1 MSRKRRTVADEPYLL
16 VRTSTSDH
24 GDGGPIAA
32 HTHSWHQLIHVR
44 SGLMAVRTAVGSWIA
59 PPRWAIWVPA
69 GVSHAIRFVGDSALR
84 TAYVR
89 PDWHPAQ
96 PTTSSL
102 LQSTTPSVL
111 QSTTPAVST
120 TPSVSVSRSTMPSAL
135 QAVVPSAGQAVAP
148 VGGRVGGRES
158 GRIGVPDACV
168 SLSVSPLL
176 AELLVR
182 ATAIGM
188 LDSRDPAE
196 AAIATLI
203 VAELGEPRRP
213 PFALPEPTSPET
225 IEAARLIAAEAA
237 SAAGT
242 ATLARAVGVPVRS
255 LERRFQAE
263 TGMTLGRWRQ
273 QRNLLRGLEQV
284 AAGAT
289 TTAAAVAA
297 GYRSPSAFI
306 AAFRK
311 AFDATP
317 ARYF

>member
-24 GDGGPIAA
+24 GDSAAIAG
-32 HTHSWHQLIHVR
+32 HRHSWHQLIHVR
-44 SGLMAVRTAVGSWIA
+44 SGLMIVRTAAGSWIA
-59 PPRWAIWVPA
+59 PPTWAIWVPA

-89 PDWHPAQ
+89 PDWHPARPGEHG
-96 PTTSSL
+96 PT
-102 LQSTTPSVL
+102 
-111 QSTTPAVST
+111 
-120 TPSVSVSRSTMPSAL
+120 
-135 QAVVPSAGQAVAP
+135 
-148 VGGRVGGRES
+148 
-158 GRIGVPDACV
+158 GVPGVCM
-168 SLSVSPLL
+168 SLGVSPLL

-182 ATAIGM
+182 ATTIGM
-188 LDSRDPAE
+188 LDGRDPAE

-213 PFALPEPTSPET
+213 PFALPEPTSPAT
-225 IEAARLIAAEAA
+225 VEATRLIAAEAA

-242 ATLARAVGVPVRS
+242 ATLARAVGVGTRS
-255 LERRFQAE
+255 LERRFLAE

-273 QRNLLRGLEQV
+273 QRNLLRGLEHV

-289 TTAAAVAA
+289 TTAAAAAA